1 MDHGLGAA
9 DRRSQSVELVRS
21 DYELSD
27 LVRLVSTPGHTV
39 DHYSVRVG
47 KAGSAAIVTGDVIHS
62 PIQLRYPEMGM
73 VGDYDSRQ
81 AGETR
86 RKLLEEVCE
95 TSNLLCTAHFPSPS
109 TARVVRWKDA
119 FDFVDA

>member
-1 MDHGLGAA
+1 M
-9 DRRSQSVELVRS
+9 
-21 DYELSD
+21 
-27 LVRLVSTPGHTV
+27 
-39 DHYSVRVG
+39 
-47 KAGSAAIVTGDVIHS
+47 IHS
-62 PIQLRYPEMGM
+62 PIQVRYPEMGM

-109 TARVVRWKDA
+109 IGRIRRRDAA
-119 FDFVDA
+119 FDFAEVTQ